1 MSVEPELREAIENLK
16 TGDQDAFNIFYTHT
30 YQFVYARAKFT
41 VRDEHEAQDLMQ
53 EVYLAAYRNIGS
65 LKNTDSIYFWL
76 GGITLRQGMKLVNR
90 KKRNILLSEDQE
102 SVFEDLPDES
112 RGTEERIARAEEVQI
127 MKDCICELSEEQ
139 RAVVLAYYQ
148 AKPGGGRLECTEGI
162 LQDGEEYWLGYE
174 TEGRE
179 EFEKESRAS
188 ETDYR
193 EMDRKYQLKSD
204 AKWHKLSEYTE

>member
-1 MSVEPELREAIENLK
+1 M
-16 TGDQDAFNIFYTHT
+16 FYIHT

-41 VRDEHEAQDLMQ
+41 VLDEHEAQDLMQ

-65 LKNTDSIYFWL
+65 LKNTDSIYSWL

-139 RAVVLAYYQ
+139 RARSEERRVG
-148 AKPGGGRLECTEGI
+148 KEC
-162 LQDGEEYWLGYE
+162 
-174 TEGRE
+174 R
-179 EFEKESRAS
+179 SRWS
-188 ETDYR
+188 PY
-193 EMDRKYQLKSD
+193 
-204 AKWHKLSEYTE
+204 H